1 MTPATTNYD
10 AGDITVLEGL
20 EAVRRRPGMYIGST
34 GPRGLH
40 HLVYEVVD
48 NSVNEALAGYCD
60 RVEITL
66 NPDGSCTVSDNGRG
80 IPVAPMADQGGRSAL
95 EVVMTVLH
103 AGGKFGG
110 DGYKVSGGLHG
121 VGISVVNALSE
132 WLVAEVR
139 RDGGVFVQ
147 RYAIGEPQGPVE
159 RDGQASDT
167 GTTVTLPPG
176 PGHLRGAG
184 LRLRDPRAAPARDRV
199 PHEGPGGA
207 AGQPARRGPRG
218 RVPLRGRHPRLR
230 QPPQRDPR
238 PAAPRRRLH
247 RGRRRRRAPWRSP
260 SSGPAAYSEAVYTFA
275 NNINTHE
282 GGTHLTG
289 FRTALTRTLNDYA
302 RAKGL
307 LKEKDDNLEGPDAR
321 EGLTAI
327 ISLKLR
333 EPQFEGQ
340 TKTKLGNSEIAG
352 FVNAALT
359 QGLAEYLEEHP
370 AEARTICGKAINA
383 AQARQAAR
391 KARDLARRKGAMDS
405 TNLPGKLAD
414 CSDRDPENTELFL
427 VEGDSAGGSAIMARQ
442 SSFQAILPLRGKII
456 NVEKARIDKVLS
468 NAEIQAMI
476 TAMGTGIDEDFELAK
491 ARYHK
496 LIIMTDAD
504 VDGAH
509 IRTLIL
515 TFLFRHMRGLIEEGF
530 VYIACPPLYKVKQG
544 NQEQYIEKESEL
556 EDWLLERNLGDLG
569 LEDAAGDVQRP
580 HQGALPALPARA
592 QGARGVGRQPAR
604 HLRRGDDRV
613 PAGATASSRPSRP
626 TSRTWAA
633 RSTRRPTSGPTLTV
647 EGVNPDGQGLLARSV
662 QTRTGEARTVRIPLE
677 IYRTRE
683 LAGLRGARARLR
695 ELVGTPPFRIT
706 RGARS
711 RTAATYEA
719 LRTAGAR
726 PVPRGRAAEPL
737 QGPGRDE
744 QRAAL
749 GDHDGPRAAHPPAR
763 DHGGRGRRRRAV
775 READGRQGGAA
786 AGLHRGQRPQ
796 RPVPRCLIRTS
807 PSAGGSGW
815 LSTATAASS
824 RASSSAR

>member
-1 MTPATTNYD
+1 
-10 AGDITVLEGL
+10 
-20 EAVRRRPGMYIGST
+20 MYIGTT

-48 NSVNEALAGYCD
+48 NSVDEALAGYCD

-80 IPVAPMADQGGRSAL
+80 IPVAAMAEQGGRSAL

-132 WLVAEVR
+132 TLTAEVH

-147 RYAIGEPQGPVE
+147 RFALGVPLGPVE
-159 RDGQASDT
+159 RVGDAADT
-167 GTTVTLPPG
+167 GTTINFLPDPDIFEE
-176 PGHLRGAG
+176 PDFDFEVLSQ
-184 LRLRDPRAAPARDRV
+184 RLRETAFLTRGLYVRLVDRRGEARDV
-199 PHEGPGGA
+199 EYHYEGGIQDFVRYLNETRDP
-207 AGQPARRGPRG
+207 
-218 RVPLRGRHPRLR
+218 V
-230 QPPQRDPR
+230 QRDVVYLEADGPEATLE
-238 PAAPRRRLH
+238 AALQ
-247 RGRRRRRAPWRSP
+247 WT
-260 SSGPAAYSEAVYTFA
+260 AAYNESVYTFA

-307 LKEKDDNLEGPDAR
+307 LKEKDDNLEGPDTR

-327 ISLKLR
+327 VSIKLR

-340 TKTKLGNSEIAG
+340 TKTKLGNSEITG
-352 FVNAALT
+352 FVNQTVT
-359 QGLAEYLEEHP
+359 QRLSEYLEEHP
-370 AEARTICGKAINA
+370 NEARAICQKAINA

-405 TNLPGKLAD
+405 TSLPGKLAD
-414 CSDRDPENTELFL
+414 CSDRDPANTELFL

-468 NAEIQAMI
+468 NNEIQAMI
-476 TAMGTGIDEDFELAK
+476 TAMGTGIDEDFDIAK

-515 TFLFRHMRGLIEEGF
+515 TFLFRHMRGLIEAGF

-544 NQEQYIEKESEL
+544 NQEQYIEKELEL
-556 EDWLLERNLGDLG
+556 EDWLLERNLGDLV
-569 LEDAAGDVQRP
+569 LEDATGRAVGLTKARYQRFQRALKEHEAWAGNLRATYGSEVIDFLQVHGLVEAEP
-580 HQGALPALPARA
+580 GEDLDALAAAVADASDERA
-592 QGARGVGRQPAR
+592 
-604 HLRRGDDRV
+604 
-613 PAGATASSRPSRP
+613 
-626 TSRTWAA
+626 
-633 RSTRRPTSGPTLTV
+633 TLTV
-647 EGVNPDGQGLLARSV
+647 EGVDPAGEVLARSV
-662 QTRTGEARTVRIPLE
+662 LTSTGEARTVAIPLALLAS
-677 IYRTRE
+677 RE
-683 LAGLRGARARLR
+683 LSGLRGARARLR
-695 ELVGTPPFRIT
+695 DQVGTPPFRLT
-706 RGARS
+706 RGSRS
-711 RTAATYEA
+711 RTPSTYEA
-719 LRTAGAR
+719 LRVAVLELCREGVQLSRFKGLGEMNSEQLWETTMDPERRILQRVVMEDELTVGDLFGKLMGDK
-726 PVPRGRAAEPL
+726 VEP
-737 QGPGRDE
+737 
-744 QRAAL
+744 
-749 GDHDGPRAAHPPAR
+749 
-763 DHGGRGRRRRAV
+763 RRAFIEDNARSV
-775 READGRQGGAA
+775 RFLD
-786 AGLHRGQRPQ
+786 
-796 RPVPRCLIRTS
+796 V
-807 PSAGGSGW
+807 
-815 LSTATAASS
+815 
-824 RASSSAR
+824 

>member
-1 MTPATTNYD
+1 MQVINSADRPGRHQIQPASDAPSATTNYD

-48 NSVNEALAGYCD
+48 NSVDEALAGHCD
-60 RVEITL
+60 RVEIVL

-95 EVVMTVLH
+95 EVVMTMLH

-132 WLVAEVR
+132 SLVATVR

-147 RYAIGEPQGPVE
+147 RFAAGEPEGPVE
-159 RDGQASDT
+159 RLGDARDH
-167 GTTVTLPPG
+167 GTTVTFTPDPDIFEEPDFDFETLSQ
-176 PGHLRGAG
+176 
-184 LRLRDPRAAPARDRV
+184 RLRETAFLTKGLLVRLVD
-199 PHEGPGGA
+199 
-207 AGQPARRGPRG
+207 RRGEG
-218 RVPLRGRHPRLR
+218 RAVEYRYEGGIRDFVSHLNET
-230 QPPQRDPR
+230 RDP
-238 PAAPRRRLH
+238 LH
-247 RGRRRRRAPWRSP
+247 RDVVYLETEGVEGTLEVALQWT
-260 SSGPAAYSEAVYTFA
+260 AAYSEAVYSFA

-307 LKEKDDNLEGPDAR
+307 LKEKDDNLEGPDTR

-327 ISLKLR
+327 VSLKLR

-340 TKTKLGNSEIAG
+340 TKTKLGNSEITG

-359 QGLAEYLEEHP
+359 QGLADYLEEHP
-370 AEARTICGKAINA
+370 PQARVICGKAINA
-383 AQARQAAR
+383 SQARQAAR

-405 TNLPGKLAD
+405 TSLPGKLAD
-414 CSDRDPENTELFL
+414 CSDRDPVSTELFL

-468 NAEIQAMI
+468 NSEIQAMI
-476 TAMGTGIDEDFELAK
+476 TAMGTGIDEDFDLAK

-556 EDWLLERNLGDLG
+556 EDWLLERNLGDLT
-569 LEDAAGDVQRP
+569 LEDAAGRANGLTKARYLRFQRALKEHEAWAGNLRGTHGSDLITFLQANGLIEADPADVDE
-580 HQGALPALPARA
+580 L
-592 QGARGVGRQPAR
+592 
-604 HLRRGDDRV
+604 
-613 PAGATASSRPSRP
+613 AGAVEAASGQR
-626 TSRTWAA
+626 AA
-633 RSTRRPTSGPTLTV
+633 LTV
-647 EGVNPDGQGLLARSV
+647 EGVDPAAEEVLARSV
-662 QTRTGEARTVRIPLE
+662 QAHSGEARTVRIPLSM
-677 IYRTRE
+677 YRTRE
-683 LAGLRGARARLR
+683 VAGLRGARAKLR
-695 ELVGTPPFRIT
+695 EQVGTPPFRLS

-719 LRTAGAR
+719 LRDAVLALCREGVQLSRFKGLGEMNSEQLWETTMDPER
-726 PVPRGRAAEPL
+726 RILQRVTMEDEAAVGELFAKLMGDKVEP
-737 QGPGRDE
+737 
-744 QRAAL
+744 
-749 GDHDGPRAAHPPAR
+749 
-763 DHGGRGRRRRAV
+763 RRAFIEDNARSV
-775 READGRQGGAA
+775 RFLD
-786 AGLHRGQRPQ
+786 
-796 RPVPRCLIRTS
+796 V
-807 PSAGGSGW
+807 
-815 LSTATAASS
+815 
-824 RASSSAR
+824 